1 MTTLDVPGAR
11 LSYEVAGDGPLV
23 VFIPGAG
30 GEGAGFHPVA
40 QRLASSYRVLT
51 YDRRGFGA
59 SVLDGPQDY
68 SVRLHTDA
76 DDVARLI
83 RQEGGRARVF
93 GSSSGAIVALQLLID
108 HPDVVEM
115 LLAHEPPA
123 VRRLPE
129 AEAEASLAGDRQMYE
144 TYRASGLQAAIGPF
158 LMLVMS
164 ASDRATLAQNA
175 HRGDPAQSARNFDY
189 WFEHELPYYPGTV
202 FDDARLKANLDRLV
216 FVAGEET
223 RGLMPHQV
231 AETFAE
237 QLGRR
242 WKSCRAATSAT
253 SLSPKAWLAASSTS
267 SPAVPRPWRPPDPS
281 RRPGMSRRYRRRR
294 KQASRSRP
302 RLLSSPPKGG
312 DRL

>member
-1 MTTLDVPGAR
+1 MSTLDVPGAK
-11 LSYEVAGDGPLV
+11 LSYQVTGDGPLV

-30 GEGAGFHPVA
+30 GEGAGFHPIA
-40 QRLASSYRVLT
+40 QHLASSYRVLT

-83 RQEGGRARVF
+83 HQEGGRARVF

-108 HPDVVEM
+108 HPDAVDM

-123 VRRLPE
+123 LRRLPK
-129 AEAEASLAGDRQMYE
+129 AEMEENLAADRKMYD
-144 TYRASGLQAAIGPF
+144 TYRAHGMQAAIGPF

-164 ASDRATLAQNA
+164 ASDREVLAQNA

-189 WFEHELPYYPGTV
+189 WFEHELKVYPGTV
-202 FDDARLKANLDRLV
+202 FDDARLEANLDRLV

-223 RGLMPHQV
+223 RGLMPHKV
-231 AETFAE
+231 AATFAE
-237 QLGRR
+237 QLGAPLEIVPGGHVGYIPFAEGVARR
-242 WKSCRAATSAT
+242 
-253 SLSPKAWLAASSTS
+253 LA
-267 SPAVPRPWRPPDPS
+267 DIFS
-281 RRPGMSRRYRRRR
+281 RRP
-294 KQASRSRP
+294 AAAAAA
-302 RLLSSPPKGG
+302 
-312 DRL
+312 

>member
-1 MTTLDVPGAR
+1 MRKMPPGYRLQHRVICAGVRRGPIAIVMSILDVPGAR

-83 RQEGGRARVF
+83 RQEGGRAYVF

-108 HPDVVEM
+108 HPEVVEM

-129 AEAEASLAGDRQMYE
+129 AEAEESLAGDRQMYE

-202 FDDARLKANLDRLV
+202 FEDARLKANLDRLV

-237 QLGRR
+237 QLGAPLEIVPGGHVGYIPFAEGVAGR
-242 WKSCRAATSAT
+242 
-253 SLSPKAWLAASSTS
+253 LA
-267 SPAVPRPWRPPDPS
+267 DIFS
-281 RRPGMSRRYRRRR
+281 RRPAAM
-294 KQASRSRP
+294 AAA
-302 RLLSSPPKGG
+302 
-312 DRL
+312 